1 MFFVLRN
8 EKNQAANDFENVF
21 FFCSK
26 NDLHVESS
34 ICKYPIQKPTL
45 EREKKRE
52 RESETEC
59 VFVC

>member
-45 EREKKRE
+45 EREKERE
-52 RESETEC
+52 RERD
-59 VFVC
+59 